1 MFDITFYLM
10 PCDVVSRAILVAR
23 APSSGDVAAHPLVKV
38 LLKNMNLLWDIA
50 PNHSDNLSFPIVGTV

>member
-1 MFDITFYLM
+1 MTFYLM

-38 LLKNMNLLWDIA
+38 QFKNFNLLLNTGPD
-50 PNHSDNLSFPIVGTV
+50 HSDNLSFPIVGTV

>member
-1 MFDITFYLM
+1 M

-38 LLKNMNLLWDIA
+38 QFKNFNLLLNTGPD
-50 PNHSDNLSFPIVGTV
+50 HSDNLSFPIVGTV